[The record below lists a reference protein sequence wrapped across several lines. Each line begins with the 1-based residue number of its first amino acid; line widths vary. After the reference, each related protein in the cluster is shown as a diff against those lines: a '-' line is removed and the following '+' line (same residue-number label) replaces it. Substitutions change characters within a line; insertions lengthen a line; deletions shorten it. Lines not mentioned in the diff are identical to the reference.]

1 MLDKRFKKYITVE
14 QRRKFMQ
21 VFKQKFSNKEYVLFL
36 RKFRGSMLSKG
47 NRSLSYKL
55 YDYIK
60 VYFKN
65 MLKKRNINLDSD
77 KVFKS
82 AISNLIPVLS
92 TANVRRG
99 RRVETVPVLLKL
111 RKRIVL
117 MNK

>member
-1 MLDKRFKKYITVE
+1 MLDRRFRKYITFE
-14 QRRKFMQ
+14 QRKKFMQ
-21 VFKQKFSNKEYVLFL
+21 VFKQGFNNKEYLLFL

-47 NRSLSYKL
+47 RRSFSYKL
-55 YDYIK
+55 YDRIRI
-60 VYFKN
+60 YFKK
-65 MLKKRNINLDSD
+65 MLKEDYSHLDPD
-77 KVFKS
+77 KVIKF
-82 AISNLIPVLS
+82 AISNLIPVLG

>member
-1 MLDKRFKKYITVE
+1 
-14 QRRKFMQ
+14 
-21 VFKQKFSNKEYVLFL
+21 
-36 RKFRGSMLSKG
+36 
-47 NRSLSYKL
+47 
-55 YDYIK
+55 
-60 VYFKN
+60 